1 MIAKV
6 IIDLSLDKCF
16 DYQIGAELENSALIG
31 ARVNVPFGNSL
42 RRGFILDI
50 QEKSDYPELK
60 KIHSLSQDGVRIP
73 PALVKLGQ
81 WLGDYYCCSREQA
94 IRTLLPGAVR
104 SGRISNKTEKVYS
117 ISDELAV
124 SNFIEQNNSK
134 KTTQK
139 RIKLLQFLLENG
151 ETPISILKEELG
163 DVANIIKTLV
173 RNELLK
179 VEEKIIRTDIFGGRQ
194 TVRNT
199 PLTPSPAQQKALD
212 LVDDIL
218 NEKCAKKPILLYGV
232 TNSGKTEV
240 YLQAI
245 QKAIDKNLQSI
256 VLVPEISLTPQTVR
270 RFRARFGDDI
280 SVLHSRLSDRER
292 FDEWMRISEQKVK
305 IVVGARSALF
315 APFEKLGL
323 IIVDEEHESS
333 YKQAESPRYHARD
346 VAVMRGCMENA
357 AVILGSA
364 TPAAESYYNALT
376 GKYYLVEMNSKIEDR
391 KKPIVRIID
400 QTLNRPDNFSE
411 DNRNQGAGFFSPYL
425 IDSVYDRIKRGE
437 QSILFLNR
445 RGYARIMVC
454 EMCGYE
460 ARCPD
465 CAVSY
470 TYSKKNE
477 TLTCHL
483 CGNVVPAPEICPSC
497 QSPEIRYSGIGTEK
511 IENAAL
517 NIFKGARIGRMDSDT
532 MKNAEAY
539 EQTLNKFKRGEL
551 DILIGTQMIAKGLH
565 FPNVT
570 LVGIINADQGLAMPD
585 FRAAEKT
592 FQLITQ
598 VAGRAGRGE
607 IQGEVII
614 QTYNPDNETI
624 KFAADNDF
632 KSFYNYDME
641 ARKILKF
648 PPFGH
653 LMILHFRSE
662 DEMAC
667 ADYAERFKNALT
679 PLVHSEMKMSGPM
692 PAPIERIK
700 GKYRYIL
707 MIRGEKLKQMREFI
721 RKIIFEYP
729 HPKNVEVYLDVDA
742 QSML

>member
-16 DYQIGAELENSALIG
+16 DYLIGAELEKTAVIG
-31 ARVNVPFGNSL
+31 ARVNVPFGKSL

-50 QEKSDYPELK
+50 QEKSDYPDLK
-60 KIHSLSQDGVRIP
+60 KIHSLAQDGVKIP
-73 PALVKLGQ
+73 PNLVKLGQ
-81 WLGDYYCCSREQA
+81 WMGDYYCCSREQA

-104 SGRISNKTEKVYS
+104 SGRVSNKVEKVYS
-117 ISDELAV
+117 ISNKDAV
-124 SNFIEQNNSK
+124 DLFISKNADK
-134 KTTQK
+134 KTTVK
-139 RIKLLQFLLENG
+139 RIKILQFLIENG
-151 ETPISILKEELG
+151 ETPISIIKSELG
-163 DVANIIKTLV
+163 DVTNILKTLLKDELIACREEIV
-173 RNELLK
+173 R
-179 VEEKIIRTDIFGGRQ
+179 VDIFGGRA
-194 TVRNT
+194 TVRNS

-212 LVDDIL
+212 LVGDIL
-218 NEKCAKKPILLYGV
+218 DGKVDKKPILLHGV

-245 QKAIDKNLQSI
+245 QKALDKNLQSI

-292 FDEWMRISEQKVK
+292 FDEWMRISEQQVK

-315 APFEKLGL
+315 APFERLGL

-346 VAVMRGCMENA
+346 VAVMRGHIEGA
-357 AVILGSA
+357 LVILGSA
-364 TPAAESYYNALT
+364 TPAAESYYNALQR
-376 GKYYLVEMNSKIEDR
+376 KYHLVEMNAKIEDR

-400 QTLNRPDNFSE
+400 QTLNRPDNFSN
-411 DNRNQGAGFFSPYL
+411 DTKIQGAGFFSPYL
-425 IDSVYDRIKRGE
+425 IESVYDRMHRGE
-437 QSILFLNR
+437 QTILFLNR
-445 RGYARIMVC
+445 RGYARVMVC

-470 TYSKKNE
+470 TYSRKNE
-477 TLTCHL
+477 LLTCHL
-483 CGNVVPAPEICPSC
+483 CGSQVPAPEICPNC
-497 QSPEIRYSGIGTEK
+497 QSPEIRYSGVGTEK
-511 IENAAL
+511 IENAAM

-585 FRAAEKT
+585 FRAAEKC

-614 QTYNPDNETI
+614 QTYNPENETI

-632 KSFYNYDME
+632 KSFYNYDIA
-641 ARKILKF
+641 ARKIMKF

-667 ADYAERFKNALT
+667 ADYAERLKNAIA
-679 PLVHSEMKMSGPM
+679 PLVHAEMKMSGPM

-700 GKYRYIL
+700 GKYRYVL
-707 MIRGEKLKQMREFI
+707 LIRGEKLKQVREYI

>member
-16 DYQIGAELENSALIG
+16 DYLIGAELEKTATIG
-31 ARVNVPFGNSL
+31 MRVNVPFGNSL

-50 QEKSDYPELK
+50 QEKSDYPDLK
-60 KIHSLSQDGVRIP
+60 KIHSLSQDGVKIP

-81 WLGDYYCCSREQA
+81 WMGDYYCCSREQA

-104 SGRISNKTEKVYS
+104 SGKISNKLEKVYY
-117 ISDELAV
+117 ITDTQKVAD
-124 SNFIEQNNSK
+124 FIEQNSTK

-139 RIKLLQFLLENG
+139 RIKVLEFLLENG
-151 ETPISILKEELG
+151 DSSAPILKIELG
-163 DVANIIKTLV
+163 DVSNVIKTLLKDELIQV
-173 RNELLK
+173 R
-179 VEEKIIRTDIFGGRQ
+179 EEVVRADIFGGRK
-194 TVRNT
+194 TVRNS
-199 PLTPSPAQQKALD
+199 PLPPSPAQEKALD
-212 LVDDIL
+212 LVGKIL
-218 NEKCAKKPILLYGV
+218 NGEVPKKPILLHGV

-292 FDEWMRISEQKVK
+292 FDEWMRIREQQVK

-315 APFEKLGL
+315 APFENLGL

-333 YKQAESPRYHARD
+333 YKQAEAPRYHARD
-346 VAVMRGCMENA
+346 VAVMRGAMENA

-364 TPAAESYYNALT
+364 TPAAESYFNALQ
-376 GKYYLVEMNSKIEDR
+376 GKYYLVEMSGKIEDR
-391 KKPIVRIID
+391 KQPIVRIID
-400 QTLNRPDNFSE
+400 QTLNRPDNFNS
-411 DNRNQGAGFFSPYL
+411 DTKIQGAGFFSPYL

-445 RGYARIMVC
+445 RGYARVMVC

-477 TLTCHL
+477 TLSCHL
-483 CGNVVPAPEICPSC
+483 CGSVVDAPQVCPSC
-497 QSPEIRYSGIGTEK
+497 QSPEIRYSGVGTEK
-511 IENAAL
+511 IENAAI

-532 MKNAEAY
+532 MKNADAY
-539 EQTLNKFKRGEL
+539 EETLNKFKRGEL

-570 LVGIINADQGLAMPD
+570 LVGIINADLNLAMPD
-585 FRAAEKT
+585 FRAAEKS

-624 KFAADNDF
+624 RFAAENDF
-632 KSFYNYDME
+632 KSFYEYDMA
-641 ARKILKF
+641 ARKIMKF
-648 PPFGH
+648 PPYGH

-679 PLVHSEMKMSGPM
+679 PLTHPDMKMSGPM

-707 MIRGEKLKQMREFI
+707 MIRGEKLKQIREYI